1 MSSKGYTAVE
11 AEYRWGSPDNC
22 GFVLAVDPGLNS
34 AGYAWWGWSQ
44 LSGVLPPARVGLVKP
59 KRDDTLGMRMLA
71 IARGVWAGR
80 PGAASHRTHV
90 HLVVEMP
97 HYQENAKAGFGWKTG
112 DLQKLTLLVGYLV
125 SDDWGAVTL
134 ATPRDW
140 KGQLPKDIIIRRITA
155 RLGQR
160 ACDRLNIERD
170 AWDAVGIGLW
180 AMTGKV

>member
-1 MSSKGYTAVE
+1 MSLQGYTDVE
-11 AEYRWGSPDNC
+11 AEYHWGSPDNC
-22 GFVLAVDPGLNS
+22 AYVLAVDPGLNS
-34 AGYAWWGWSQ
+34 AGFAWFGWTE
-44 LSGVLPPARVGLVKP
+44 LSKTMPPSRVGLVKP
-59 KRDDTLGMRMLA
+59 KRSETLGERMQA
-71 IARGVWAGR
+71 IAAGVWAGR
-80 PGAASHRTHV
+80 IIGCTHRCHV

-97 HYQENAKAGFGWKTG
+97 HYQENAAAGFGWKTG

-140 KGQLPKDIIIRRITA
+140 KGQLPKHVIIERITN
-155 RLGQR
+155 RLGER
-160 ACDRLNIERD
+160 ACNRLNIEKD